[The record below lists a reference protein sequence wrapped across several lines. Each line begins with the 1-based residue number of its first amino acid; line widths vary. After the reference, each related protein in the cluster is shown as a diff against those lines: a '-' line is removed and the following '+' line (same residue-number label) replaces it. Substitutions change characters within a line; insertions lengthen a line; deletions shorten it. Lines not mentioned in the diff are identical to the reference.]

1 VIRILL
7 MGFWGVLLACGG
19 DGPAQ
24 LGELNEAEVLAWD
37 STLRDTST
45 ILEVELPRRGEL
57 SLFGVGSQDF
67 RGRFRAAASLCED
80 LRFLELTVRTDSL
93 DTIMVFHLP
102 ESEEAVAG
110 PYVVSSPM
118 EDYFKVGSV
127 RVGLQLLRGRT
138 GWVFRGIAGSVE
150 LTDWGSRI
158 SGTFAATM
166 KEAATEQI
174 TKIRGQFESVR
185 VLTADEDECAVTASA
200 FVNPDSAAA
209 EPDSAVDPVVPVPGG

>member
-1 VIRILL
+1 
-7 MGFWGVLLACGG
+7 MGFWGVLFACGG

-24 LGELNEAEVLAWD
+24 LGELNEAEVVAWD
-37 STLRDTST
+37 SMLRDTST

-67 RGRFRAAASLCED
+67 QGRFRAAATLCED
-80 LRFLELTVRTDSL
+80 LRFLELTVRTDSIDVIIL
-93 DTIMVFHLP
+93 FHLP

-110 PYVVSSPM
+110 PYMVSSPM
-118 EDYFKVGSV
+118 EDYFMVGSV
-127 RVGLQLLRGRT
+127 RVGLQLIRGRT

-150 LTDWGSRI
+150 LTDGGSRI

-166 KEAATEQI
+166 QGAATEQI
-174 TKIRGQFESVR
+174 TKISGEFKSVR
-185 VLTADEDECAVTASA
+185 VLTADTGECAVSATA

-209 EPDSAVDPVVPVPGG
+209 EPDSVEGPVVPAPRG